1 LTMSST
7 CKKTKL
13 PGFLHSHSFW
23 LAFFILLIY
32 FTYIYLQSIARVN
45 WLPSMELWPLTHV
58 AAEATL
64 FMATIVISSNKFG
77 FKWGLLATLLMW
89 GIMSFHELRYAERQ
103 DTWLMLVVILGFGIA
118 ASWFVSQNKRFMTD
132 QAQLIRI
139 QVQTHEQLK
148 QQTDILT
155 ERLKELHCLYNIS
168 SLTDKPGILMDELI
182 HQTVLQLSRALKYPE
197 AACVK
202 VILEDKEY
210 KSPGWQPPFNLE
222 SFDIVVHTQK
232 LGLLEIGYKLED
244 PGNSG
249 RVFLPE
255 EREMCSN
262 ASMQLSGFIDRIRD
276 DQQLEGYRQHLEQL
290 VVERTSQLENALEVE
305 KALREQLE
313 SQIKQ
318 RIEFTRA
325 IVHELKTPLTA
336 LVAASDLLTI
346 KCEPFAAKKLARQV
360 NKGALDLNKR
370 INELFDL
377 ARGEIGMLK
386 LRCQNISA
394 GQLLH
399 DVFSYF
405 AAEAEKKQLKMVQAW
420 PQDLPGIFID
430 VQRITQVLYNLLQNA
445 IEHTSAGGS
454 ITLRAVRQDDELII
468 TIEDTGCGIPS
479 GKAKALF
486 QSQSIIPDADNTS
499 GGMGIGLAISK
510 MLVELHGGRIWV
522 ESQVNAGS
530 AFGFALSLN
539 PGDRLEVETL

>member
-1 LTMSST
+1 MSSAV
-7 CKKTKL
+7 KVSKL
-13 PGFLHSHSFW
+13 PGFWHSPSFW
-23 LAFFILLIY
+23 LAFFTLLIY
-32 FTYIYLQSIARVN
+32 VTYIYLQSIARVN
-45 WLPSMELWPLTHV
+45 WLPSMELWPLTHFAV
-58 AAEATL
+58 EAIL
-64 FMATIVISSNKFG
+64 FMTIITISAHRFG
-77 FKWGLLATLLMW
+77 FKQGLLAVLLMW

-132 QAQLIRI
+132 QTQLIRI

-244 PGNSG
+244 RSNSG
-249 RVFLPE
+249 RVLLPE

-262 ASMQLSGFIDRIRD
+262 VSTQLSGFIDRIRD

-290 VVERTSQLENALEVE
+290 VAERTSQLENALEVE

-313 SQIKQ
+313 AQIKQ
-318 RIEFTRA
+318 RVEFTRA

-336 LVAASDLLTI
+336 LVAASDLLII
-346 KCEPFAAKKLARQV
+346 KCEPPAAKKLARQV
-360 NKGALDLNKR
+360 SKGALDLNKR

-386 LRCQNISA
+386 LRCQNVPA

-399 DVFSYF
+399 DAFSF
-405 AAEAEKKQLKMVQAW
+405 FNAEAEKKGLKMVQAW
-420 PQDLPGIFID
+420 PQNLPEIFID

-445 IEHTSAGGS
+445 IEHNHAGGS
-454 ITLRAVRQDDELII
+454 VTLRAGHQDGEL
-468 TIEDTGCGIPS
+468 TISVEDTGSGIPS

-486 QSQSIIPDADNTS
+486 QSQSIIPDTDNIK

-522 ESQVNAGS
+522 DSQINTGS
-530 AFGFALSLN
+530 TFSFALPLN
-539 PGDRLEVETL
+539 PGNSLGVET